1 MTMNK
6 NFSHYVKQIR
16 LKCTR
21 DLVYLEVP
29 LVKVL
34 GLLVAVQADHLRVV
48 VADVPVRLL
57 GEEEKVNNQKSYKT
71 KSKFKTGQI
80 DRMHCLCLVAAAGRA
95 KLEYTHQ
102 DGTTKKY
109 HMPELNC
116 CVTIITVF
124 LPSLLISTFC

>member
-57 GEEEKVNNQKSYKT
+57 GEEEKVNQKVGRTGAWRRQQNQNSKPVKSIECT
-71 KSKFKTGQI
+71 
-80 DRMHCLCLVAAAGRA
+80 V
-95 KLEYTHQ
+95 
-102 DGTTKKY
+102 
-109 HMPELNC
+109 
-116 CVTIITVF
+116 CV
-124 LPSLLISTFC
+124 